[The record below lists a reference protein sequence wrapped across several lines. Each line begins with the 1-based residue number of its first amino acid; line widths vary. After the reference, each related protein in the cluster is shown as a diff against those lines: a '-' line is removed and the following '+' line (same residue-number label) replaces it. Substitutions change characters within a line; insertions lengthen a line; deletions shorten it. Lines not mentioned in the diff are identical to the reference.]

1 MIKVK
6 HAQSALFLGHQVCL
20 VLQDQRVS
28 KVRSNEQGFVLVCL
42 IFLRLCITLDV
53 FILGYPGQAGSKGEK
68 GVTGPPGPA
77 GIPVCIFSILIK
89 QLLLI
94 MSVFCGTLNT
104 NASVMHCTHQ
114 GCRHGF

>member
-68 GVTGPPGPA
+68 GVTGPPGSI

-89 QLLLI
+89 HLLLS
-94 MSVFCGTLNT
+94 MFFVACK
-104 NASVMHCTHQ
+104 H
-114 GCRHGF
+114 